1 MVHLDPDSPD
11 PEVRRLD
18 AEGRHPAAVLAAE
31 MSPVNE
37 EGSPSLEAM
46 SPVTDET
53 SPVNG
58 ERCPEERSPDRPE
71 KDLPSSPL
79 ECNNKLIMSEPR
91 NTM

>member
-1 MVHLDPDSPD
+1 MVHLDPDTPGSPD
-11 PEVRRLD
+11 L
-18 AEGRHPAAVLAAE
+18 EGRPPVHTD

-37 EGSPSLEAM
+37 EGSPDIEGM
-46 SPVTDET
+46 SPVH
-53 SPVNG
+53 
-58 ERCPEERSPDRPE
+58 EEDGPE

>member
-1 MVHLDPDSPD
+1 MIHLDPDTPGSPD
-11 PEVRRLD
+11 L
-18 AEGRHPAAVLAAE
+18 EGRPPVHAD

-37 EGSPSLEAM
+37 EGSPDLEGM
-46 SPVTDET
+46 SPVH
-53 SPVNG
+53 
-58 ERCPEERSPDRPE
+58 EEGSPDHDGPE